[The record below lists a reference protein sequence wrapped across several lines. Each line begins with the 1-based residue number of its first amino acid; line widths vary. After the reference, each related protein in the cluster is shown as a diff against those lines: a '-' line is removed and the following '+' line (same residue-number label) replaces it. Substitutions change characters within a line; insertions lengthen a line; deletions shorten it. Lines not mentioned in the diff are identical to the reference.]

1 MRLISRP
8 GPDPLRRPQLYRRVL
23 QTVLILLLIWTAA
36 EITTVQRR
44 LDPPLVSV
52 DDERLSRKS
61 QQHSERVFIV
71 GIHWNNEWILR
82 NYWNQAVTDLVQTLG
97 PENVYLSIYESGS
110 YDNTK
115 GALVELDRMLDPLG
129 VPRNVTLSDVTHQD
143 EIVQPP
149 IGDGWLQ
156 SEQTGSELRRIP
168 YLSRLRNLS
177 LQPLVD
183 LAKQGIYF
191 DRVLFLND
199 VVFTTQ
205 DVLEL
210 LQTRDGK
217 YAAACSLDFS
227 HPPAYY
233 DTFALR
239 DLQGHEPIMQTWP
252 YFDSSVARQALK
264 RMEPIPVASCWN
276 GIVAMRASPF
286 VAHENP
292 LRFRGISDSLAQ
304 EHLEGSE
311 CCLIHADNPLS
322 TLSGVFVNPRVR
334 VGYHGAAYEAVHPG
348 EQWLTTWN
356 IWAGLWEN
364 RLRRWSGVNRSR
376 REVQKRVAQWEL
388 KHGQEERGSFCLI
401 DEMQV
406 LRPWGWAH
414 V

>member
-8 GPDPLRRPQLYRRVL
+8 GPDPLRRSRLYRRVL
-23 QTVLILLLIWTAA
+23 YTLLVLFLIWTAA
-36 EITTVQRR
+36 EITAVQRR
-44 LDPPLVSV
+44 LDPLVSV
-52 DDERLSRKS
+52 DERILRKS
-61 QQHSERVFIV
+61 HLRTERVFIV

-82 NYWNQAVTDLVQTLG
+82 NYWNQAVTDLAQTLG
-97 PENVYLSIYESGS
+97 PENVFLSIYESGS

-129 VPRNVTLSDVTHQD
+129 VPRNITLSEVTHQD
-143 EIVQPP
+143 EIVQPSTD
-149 IGDGWLQ
+149 DGWLQ
-156 SEQTGSELRRIP
+156 TEQTGKELRRIP

-183 LAKQGIYF
+183 LAKQGIHF

-210 LQTRDGK
+210 LQTKDGR
-217 YAAACSLDFS
+217 YAAACALDFS

-239 DLQGHEPIMQTWP
+239 DIQGHEPIMQTWP
-252 YFDSSVARQALK
+252 YFGSSASRQALK

-286 VAHENP
+286 VARENP
-292 LRFRGISDSLAQ
+292 LRFRGIHDSLAR

-322 TLSGVFVNPRVR
+322 SLSGVYLNPRVR
-334 VGYHGAAYEAVHPG
+334 VGYHGAAYDAVHPG
-348 EQWLTTWN
+348 EQWLTSWK
-356 IWAGLWEN
+356 IWAGLWSN
-364 RLRRWSGVNRSR
+364 RLRRWGSVNRSR
-376 REVQKRVAQWEL
+376 RETQKRVVSWERE
-388 KHGQEERGSFCLI
+388 HGQEERGAFCLI